1 MFRNDELEA
10 IIEKLEVLE
19 DEELAVQLLKELN
32 ALSSQHGKL
41 ILNRDPSLSHDE
53 WKKSCDEVS
62 EKLDQ
67 LIEKIS
73 KL

>member
-1 MFRNDELEA
+1 MFKNDELEA
-10 IIEKLEVLE
+10 IIEKLEELE
-19 DEELAVQLLKELN
+19 DEKLAVELLKELN
-32 ALSSQHGKL
+32 SLSSQHGKL
-41 ILNRDPSLSHDE
+41 ILNRDPSLTHDE

-62 EKLDQ
+62 DKLEQ